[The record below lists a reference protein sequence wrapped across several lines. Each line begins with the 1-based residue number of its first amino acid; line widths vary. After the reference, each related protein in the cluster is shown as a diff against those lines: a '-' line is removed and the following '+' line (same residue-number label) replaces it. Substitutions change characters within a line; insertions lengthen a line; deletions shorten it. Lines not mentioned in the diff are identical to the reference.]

1 MSCWQDGFP
10 FIIYN
15 IMYKD
20 YRPQKNGTKIR
31 RFCTMY
37 QGNGD
42 IFLDMQQ
49 KYFNFNSSLSVFM
62 CLELWV
68 CLFCVKK
75 LKSKGDVFILRQF
88 LLILRHIAYYIVN
101 IINVYCLWL

>member
-1 MSCWQDGFP
+1 MCPVGRMVLP
-10 FIIYN
+10 LLYI